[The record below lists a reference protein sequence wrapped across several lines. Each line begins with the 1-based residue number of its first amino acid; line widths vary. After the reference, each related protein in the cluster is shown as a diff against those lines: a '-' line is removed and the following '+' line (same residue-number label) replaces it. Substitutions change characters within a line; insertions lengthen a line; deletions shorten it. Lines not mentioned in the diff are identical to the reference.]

1 MPLAEMKSAGSFK
14 SVNVL
19 PSPASQPKLSGA
31 NRQEQE
37 GLSKQDVVQP
47 RLRIVNPY
55 DQPIPTLQSKA
66 VPGKDLSQPAD
77 RYSGGGRKVN
87 SKAEAKGDYRP
98 SNNSPKSA
106 PPPFV
111 GSTFSHLPNAAN
123 RPLLPAPKLVTVPR
137 PVPVLTADQFGG
149 APMLSNRS
157 PNGSILGS
165 PSKRYVPEA
174 NVPYLPPD
182 EPVGPDNPV
191 KAINET
197 WSACWDKEAGAIYYY
212 NQITGE
218 ATWLPP
224 EL

>member
-1 MPLAEMKSAGSFK
+1 MAEMKSAGSFK

-19 PSPASQPKLSGA
+19 PSPASQPKLTGA

-47 RLRIVNPY
+47 RLRIVSNPY

-106 PPPFV
+106 PPQFRW
-111 GSTFSHLPNAAN
+111 FN
-123 RPLLPAPKLVTVPR
+123 
-137 PVPVLTADQFGG
+137 VLALAKCRQQAVITG
-149 APMLSNRS
+149 
-157 PNGSILGS
+157 
-165 PSKRYVPEA
+165 PEA
-174 NVPYLPPD
+174 CYRAQTSTCSHWRSV
-182 EPVGPDNPV
+182 
-191 KAINET
+191 
-197 WSACWDKEAGAIYYY
+197 
-212 NQITGE
+212 
-218 ATWLPP
+218 
-224 EL
+224 

>member
-1 MPLAEMKSAGSFK
+1 MKSAGSFK

-19 PSPASQPKLSGA
+19 PSPASQPKLTGA

-47 RLRIVNPY
+47 RLRIVSNPY
-55 DQPIPTLQSKA
+55 DQPIPTLQSKV

-77 RYSGGGRKVN
+77 RYAGGGRKVN

-106 PPPFV
+106 PPQFV
-111 GSTFSHLPNAAN
+111 GSTFAHLPNAAN

-137 PVPVLTADQFGG
+137 PVPVLTGDQFSG

-165 PSKRYVPEA
+165 SSKRYVPED
-174 NVPYLPPD
+174 NVPYMPPD

>member
-1 MPLAEMKSAGSFK
+1 MSYK

-19 PSPASQPKLSGA
+19 ATPASQPKPSGGF
-31 NRQEQE
+31 RKEQE

-47 RLRIVNPY
+47 RLRIVSDPY
-55 DQPIPTLQSKA
+55 EQPIPTLHSRVVPSKDYSQPTDRYAAA
-66 VPGKDLSQPAD
+66 VP
-77 RYSGGGRKVN
+77 RKVN
-87 SKAEAKGDYRP
+87 SRAEAKGEYRS
-98 SNNSPKSA
+98 SNNSPKAA

-111 GSTFSHLPNAAN
+111 GSTFTHLPNAAN
-123 RPLLPAPKLVTVPR
+123 RPLLPASKNVTVPR
-137 PVPVLTADQFGG
+137 AGPVLTQEQFSGR
-149 APMLSNRS
+149 AMLSNRT
-157 PNGSILGS
+157 PNGTILGS
-165 PSKRYVPEA
+165 PSKRYVAEA